1 MAERQPNIA
10 DFRSM
15 LDRGYGAVRDLWH
28 ARPNDKSLQNVLCE
42 YHRMFG
48 MLDAMTPEERS
59 SPLAVID
66 SGRIC
71 RIARGAGTTDQELIQ
86 LLFSYR
92 DYCEQVH
99 RANWTRWRGTA

>member
-1 MAERQPNIA
+1 MAEQQPNIT

-15 LDRGYGAVRDLWH
+15 LDRGYGSVREQLH
-28 ARPNDKSLQNVLCE
+28 ARPNDKSLRAVLSE

-48 MLDAMTPEERS
+48 ILDAMTPEEQF

-66 SGRIC
+66 SGRIY

-86 LLFSYR
+86 LIFSYR
-92 DYCEQVH
+92 DYCEQVL
-99 RANWTRWRGTA
+99 RTNWTRWRGTA